1 MVRPEIVTTPPTL
14 KTRLAALPFIARTF
28 APGPL
33 IVTLEPI
40 YSSPLVSVIVP
51 VTEAAKLIVSPS
63 VATRIA
69 SRSVVFPLSVGSA
82 VLSTM

>member
-1 MVRPEIVTTPPTL
+1 M
-14 KTRLAALPFIARTF
+14 
-28 APGPL
+28 